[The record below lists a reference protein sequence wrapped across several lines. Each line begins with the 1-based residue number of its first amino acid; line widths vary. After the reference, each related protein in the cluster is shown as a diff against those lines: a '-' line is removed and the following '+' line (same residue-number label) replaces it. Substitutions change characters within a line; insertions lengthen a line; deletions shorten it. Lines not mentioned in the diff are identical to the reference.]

1 MLNTTK
7 LKPLYK
13 DGNVTR
19 QGKSTADLDKSDM
32 IAMGYINKT
41 MMELVS
47 RAANDEDQ
55 AKNRNVSFNQI
66 ITIQ

>member
-1 MLNTTK
+1 MLKAAT
-7 LKPLYK
+7 LKPLYA

-19 QGKSTADLDKSDM
+19 QGKCTADLDKSDM

-41 MMELVS
+41 MMELVA
-47 RAANDEDQ
+47 RAGNDEEQ
-55 AKNRNVSFNQI
+55 AKNRNVSFNQM